1 MHNTAPPLN
10 ALKAFEATA
19 RHLSFTLA
27 AVELNVT
34 PGALSHQIRGLEE
47 FLAVKLFERQTRSIA
62 LTREGRLIYP
72 GLQAGFGLIRDA
84 LSGLRSAIDD
94 RVLVVST
101 PPGLTAKWLV
111 ARLYRF
117 TDANPDLELRIASSV
132 AYANFTTDGVDVAI
146 RNLSSTVADDPLLVT
161 EKLLD
166 VDLVPVCSPGLVS
179 ALAMRKREDILKKIP
194 LIHDD
199 QLAGRPEVPGWPE
212 WFKAAGVTGVDPTR
226 GLRFSSAD
234 HAIDAAIEGA
244 GLLLTHLIL
253 ASDELRSGRLV
264 MPFDGTLPSGRA
276 YYFVCP
282 KTSERQ
288 KKVEAF
294 RGWLRSEFARRG
306 TV

>member
-47 FLAVKLFERQTRSIA
+47 FLAVKLFERRTRSIV

-84 LSGLRSAIDD
+84 LGGLRATIDD

-132 AYANFTTDGVDVAI
+132 AYANFSTDGVDVAI
-146 RNLSSTVADDPLLVT
+146 RNLSSTLADDPSLVT

-166 VDLVPVCSPGLVS
+166 VDLVPVCSPKLAS
-179 ALAMRKREDILKKIP
+179 ALAKRKPGEIPKTIP
-194 LIHDD
+194 LIHDE

-212 WFKAAGVTGVDPTR
+212 WFKAAGITGVDPTR
-226 GLRFSSAD
+226 GLRFSSTD
-234 HAIDAAIEGA
+234 HAIAAAIAGA
-244 GLLLTHLIL
+244 GLLLAHSIL
-253 ASDELRSGRLV
+253 AGDDLRSGRLV
-264 MPFDGTLPSGRA
+264 MPFDCALPSGRA

-282 KTSERQ
+282 KTSEKR
-288 KKVEAF
+288 KKVAAL
-294 RGWLRSEFARRG
+294 RVWLISEFARRG
-306 TV
+306 NV

>member
-1 MHNTAPPLN
+1 MHSAAPPLN

-19 RHLSFTLA
+19 RHMSFTLA
-27 AVELNVT
+27 AVELHVT

-47 FLAVKLFERQTRSIA
+47 FLGVKLFERRTRSIV

-84 LSGLRSAIDD
+84 LSGLRSTHDD

-117 TDANPDLELRIASSV
+117 TEANPDLELRIASSV

-146 RNLSSTVADDPLLVT
+146 RNLSSTLFDDPSLVT

-166 VDLVPVCSPGLVS
+166 VDLIPVCSPRLVA
-179 ALAMRKREDILKKIP
+179 ALTKRKPEEILRNIP

-199 QLAGRPEVPGWPE
+199 QLAGRSEVPGWTD
-212 WFKAAGVTGVDPTR
+212 WFKAAGIAGVDPTR

-244 GLLLTHLIL
+244 GLLLTHMIL

-264 MPFDGTLPSGRA
+264 MPFDGALPSGRA

-282 KTSERQ
+282 KASEKQ

-294 RGWLRSEFARRG
+294 RRWLRSE
-306 TV
+306 VVS

>member
-1 MHNTAPPLN
+1 MHSAAPPLN

-47 FLAVKLFERQTRSIA
+47 FLGIKLFERRTRSIV

-84 LSGLRSAIDD
+84 LSGLRSMNDD

-117 TDANPDLELRIASSV
+117 TEANPDLELRIASSV

-146 RNLSSTVADDPLLVT
+146 RNLSSTFFDDPALVT

-166 VDLVPVCSPGLVS
+166 VDLIPVCSPKLVS
-179 ALAMRKREDILKKIP
+179 ALTKRKREEILKKIP

-212 WFKAAGVTGVDPTR
+212 WFKAVGIAGVDPTR

-264 MPFDGTLPSGRA
+264 MPFDGALPSGRA

-282 KTSERQ
+282 KTSEKQ

-294 RGWLRSEFARRG
+294 RRWLRSEFIR
-306 TV
+306 